1 VTVDVLIPTRNA
13 PESLW
18 LCLTHFWA
26 FACRDKLVSSVVL
39 LDNCST
45 DPRVSEIL
53 AIAQQTPRHQV
64 IRHDRNVGVWCSV
77 NRGLALSR
85 SGLVLVLTSDVL
97 LGVAVLPLL
106 VEVQKRTR
114 LAFLGPETVIGLG
127 QVPALATQAE
137 TPVLLE
143 PGYNGS
149 CWLMD
154 WPRLREAVGWF
165 DPRFYVCFGDTDY
178 VERLRAAAAG
188 DPLLEPAMVK
198 GIRTCHL
205 DKQSRRADGDAG
217 QDTEVELRDGARFR
231 EKWRDN
237 PAVLARHPEL
247 PREAY
252 MAFKDRDLGGWEE
265 ARVR

>member
-1 VTVDVLIPTRNA
+1 MIDVIIPTRNA

-26 FACRDKLVSSVVL
+26 YACRDKLVSSVVL

-45 DPRVSEIL
+45 DPRVPEIL
-53 AIAQQTPRHQV
+53 AIAQKMPRHQV

-106 VEVQKRTR
+106 VEVQQRTR

-127 QVPALATQAE
+127 QVPALATQAA
-137 TPVLLE
+137 TPVSLE

-178 VERLRAAAAG
+178 VERLRVAAAR
-188 DPLLEPAMVK
+188 DPLLEPAVVK

-205 DKQSRRADGDAG
+205 DKQSRRADGDAR
-217 QDTEVELRDGARFR
+217 QDTEVELRDGTRFR

-237 PAVLARHPEL
+237 PQVLARHPGGS
-247 PREAY
+247 RENY
-252 MAFKDRDLGGWEE
+252 LAFKERDLGGWE
-265 ARVR
+265 AAKVR